1 MLLKLTFR
9 LSNSA
14 PPRSCT
20 ARHAT
25 VDHQFR
31 ARHVAGR
38 VRGEEE
44 NPVRDILHLPSPAGG
59 TPALATSSGS
69 IGTLRPADSGGF
81 VQIGVS
87 MTPGWMV
94 LTRIPS
100 DSAAHSIA
108 TALANR
114 RTPPLVAQ

>member
-1 MLLKLTFR
+1 MGDPLNSYFGGQLELTLR
-9 LSNSA
+9 PSMSA

-44 NPVRDILHLPSPAGG
+44 NPVRDILRLSSPAERY
-59 TPALATSSGS
+59 PALATSFGS
-69 IGTLRPADSGGF
+69 IGTLRPADTGSF

-87 MTPGWMV
+87 M
-94 LTRIPS
+94 
-100 DSAAHSIA
+100 
-108 TALANR
+108 
-114 RTPPLVAQ
+114 RT